1 MAGVPGPSHRSRSE
15 ARETEILHGG
25 GRAYSDADETQ
36 VLRGA
41 PEASAADT
49 DRTAVLPSVGSADTR
64 IPGDGS
70 DARRPDS
77 TRADGWSAFDRP
89 SARRTDAFPAAGET
103 RPAPAVRDPWA
114 DQPEESERPARSA
127 RSEGPGAT
135 HDPHEV
141 TVQLDGVGLHLDNM
155 LRAAKDAPRGSESS
169 DGPVFVDE
177 SGRRSRRFRRIGMAV
192 GLACAVYAVVIVATL
207 LSGNSDAPWLPVEN
221 PKEKRRPGRHPAA
234 ARGVGTAALRHRQ
247 RLARYFADGEHGR
260 DRVPGRRRQRVR
272 RLGHRREPGHLG
284 RPEAV
289 GHEEHHQAG
298 HRFHPGPGSAHAA
311 HHQRP
316 RPEPDGRRRPHRG
329 ADRSRDHRR
338 TRNRDGRERPERS
351 LSSSGGARHQRL
363 RARRP
368 VPGVHLLMA
377 SRTRRH
383 GPATGAP
390 DGSRRRRV
398 PMRLLLPSLV
408 LVALMAM
415 LMLRGYVHSE
425 ILADHRVQP
434 ATANDKVPSQILKGG
449 PVIDTR
455 SGRTTTLRVP
465 DNSVVLTFD
474 DGPDP
479 EWTPKVLDALK
490 RNNAHAVFFI
500 TGTMASRYPDL
511 VQRMVDEGHEIG
523 LHTFNHPDLSYQS
536 KKRIDWELSQNQLAL
551 AGSVGI
557 RSSLF
562 RPPYSSKSVN
572 MDNNSWP
579 VTEYIGG
586 RGYITVV
593 NDTDSEDWRK
603 PGVEEIVRNSMP
615 KSGKGAIVLMHDSG
629 GDRHQTVQALDKFI
643 PQLQARGYEFQN
655 LTEALDA
662 PSAHTQVTGLEL
674 WKGKA
679 WIFLVHASDNI
690 TAVLVVGL
698 AIIGSLVLARFGLM
712 LLLSAMHARR
722 TRRRDFVWGPNAP
735 VTEPASVL
743 VPAYNEAKCIENT
756 VQSLMRSEHP
766 IEVIVIDDGSS
777 DGTARIVE
785 AMGLPNVRV
794 IRQLNGG
801 KPSALN
807 RGLANA
813 RYDLI
818 VMMDGDTVFE
828 PATVRELVQP
838 FADPRV
844 GAVAGNA
851 KVGNKDTL
859 IGAWQHIE
867 YVMGFNLDRRMY
879 DVLQCMPTIPGAV
892 GAFRRSALERVGG
905 MSDDT
910 LAEDTDITMAIHR
923 DGWRVVYEEK
933 ARAWTEAPE
942 SVQQLW
948 SQRYRWSYGTMQA
961 IWKHR
966 KALVEKGPSG
976 RFGRVGLP
984 LVSLFMVLAPLL
996 APLIDVFLIYGLI
1009 FGPTEKTIL
1018 AWFGV
1023 LAVQAACAA
1032 YAFILDRERLTPL
1045 ISLPLQ
1051 QILYRQLMYVVL
1063 LQSWITAL
1071 TGGRLRWQKLRRKGG
1086 VSAPPTVPTQRRQIM
1101 DERPVR

>member
-1 MAGVPGPSHRSRSE
+1 
-15 ARETEILHGG
+15 
-25 GRAYSDADETQ
+25 
-36 VLRGA
+36 
-41 PEASAADT
+41 
-49 DRTAVLPSVGSADTR
+49 
-64 IPGDGS
+64 
-70 DARRPDS
+70 
-77 TRADGWSAFDRP
+77 
-89 SARRTDAFPAAGET
+89 
-103 RPAPAVRDPWA
+103 
-114 DQPEESERPARSA
+114 
-127 RSEGPGAT
+127 
-135 HDPHEV
+135 
-141 TVQLDGVGLHLDNM
+141 
-155 LRAAKDAPRGSESS
+155 
-169 DGPVFVDE
+169 
-177 SGRRSRRFRRIGMAV
+177 
-192 GLACAVYAVVIVATL
+192 
-207 LSGNSDAPWLPVEN
+207 
-221 PKEKRRPGRHPAA
+221 
-234 ARGVGTAALRHRQ
+234 
-247 RLARYFADGEHGR
+247 
-260 DRVPGRRRQRVR
+260 
-272 RLGHRREPGHLG
+272 
-284 RPEAV
+284 
-289 GHEEHHQAG
+289 
-298 HRFHPGPGSAHAA
+298 
-311 HHQRP
+311 
-316 RPEPDGRRRPHRG
+316 
-329 ADRSRDHRR
+329 
-338 TRNRDGRERPERS
+338 
-351 LSSSGGARHQRL
+351 
-363 RARRP
+363 
-368 VPGVHLLMA
+368 MA

-425 ILADHRVQP
+425 ILADYRVRP
-434 ATANDKVPSQILKGG
+434 AAANEKVPEQILKGG

-465 DNSVVLTFD
+465 DDSIVLTFD

-629 GDRHQTVQALDKFI
+629 GDRHQTVQALDKYI

-655 LTEALDA
+655 LTEALNA

-712 LLLSAMHARR
+712 LLLSAIHARR
-722 TRRRDFVWGPNAP
+722 TRRKDFVWGPNAP

-807 RGLANA
+807 RGMANA

-996 APLIDVFLIYGLI
+996 APLIDVFLIYGLV

-1032 YAFILDRERLTPL
+1032 YAFILDREPLTPL